1 MQWYIICIDD
11 DIIGFDVFFV
21 FQDFCYICD
30 SFISGGELVVVEVVY
45 VLNEVKG
52 GEYVYVV
59 GEDVDIGFWLVV

>member
-1 MQWYIICIDD
+1 M
-11 DIIGFDVFFV
+11 
-21 FQDFCYICD
+21 
-30 SFISGGELVVVEVVY
+30 VVVEVVY